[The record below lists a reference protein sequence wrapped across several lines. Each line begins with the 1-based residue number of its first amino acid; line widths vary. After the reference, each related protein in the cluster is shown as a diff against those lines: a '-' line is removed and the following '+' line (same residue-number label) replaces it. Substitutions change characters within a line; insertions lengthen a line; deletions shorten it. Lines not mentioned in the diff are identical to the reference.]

1 MTVRMNKMANTRK
14 KLTMRDCISATFA
27 VSASTFTLPALAAS
41 MVAISSSAYADSRI
55 NNVSVIQTA
64 PAVTQLRLG
73 FSSTPVLPT
82 AYQLADPSRLVLDFD
97 KVQNGLSTRATD
109 YNVGMIRDISALNSD
124 STTRLIVGLKQEGS
138 YTTTISGN
146 DLLLTLSEPNRPTVN
161 KRIVRS
167 ATLPPATTV
176 ATSVVT
182 PAATSIVTPIVTNK
196 SSVTVP
202 NVVVTPDVYV
212 TDNTNLTTTPIVT
225 PIIETDS
232 VAVTPI
238 VAGTTTVKKPA
249 PADTMVVRVN
259 PLLDPRLAS
268 SQVSRQYSY
277 DGLAAVN
284 FATASDG
291 GGNVNIT
298 LANEAIPVDVQR
310 QGNKLIVRLT
320 GSTVPRNLLRRL
332 NVNSGLVNSID
343 TSNQGQNGVVTI
355 NMNADYEYQAFQSGN
370 QLTIGITKP
379 ELLRE
384 PTLEEKV
391 YTGEA
396 LSMEFQDV
404 EIRTVLDILA
414 QFTDMNIVASD
425 SVAGN
430 ITLRLI
436 NVPWD
441 QALDI
446 ILKSKNLGKRE
457 NGNVILV
464 APSAELATQEA
475 QELEAQ
481 LAVEAYE
488 PLRTEYIRLSYAK
501 AADVLTLISQGS
513 GGSGGNSNGTA
524 NNRID
529 DNSTLLSNRG
539 TVTVDERTNTLI
551 IKDVPRSIENIHNL
565 ISKIDIP
572 VRQVMIEARIVSASD
587 TFSKE
592 IGVRWGILSN
602 GAANNRSLLVGGS
615 NQTINDLKNFT
626 IESTTINGQTVTYP
640 KYDISRPDNLN
651 VDLGVANPAGRIAFG
666 LLSMSDVMLD
676 LELSALQAD
685 NRGEVISTPKIL
697 TTDKQTAKVSS
708 GTQIPY
714 QEAAASGATSTSFKE
729 AALSLEATPNITPDG
744 KIGLQLNITNGTP
757 TIINGQVAISE
768 DAIST
773 NVIVED
779 GQTIVL
785 GGIFRNRTSN
795 GVEKVPFLGD
805 LPYVGQA
812 FRRTMRNNDKQE
824 LLIFVTPKLI
834 NDGISRLN

>member
-1 MTVRMNKMANTRK
+1 MTVRNNKVM
-14 KLTMRDCISATFA
+14 TMSDRVSSSFAIS
-27 VSASTFTLPALAAS
+27 VLAMS
-41 MVAISSSAYADSRI
+41 MVAISSSAHAEQRI
-55 NNVSVIQTA
+55 NNVSVVQTA
-64 PAVTQLRLG
+64 PAVTQMRLG
-73 FSSTPVLPT
+73 FAGKPVLPA
-82 AYQLADPSRLVLDFD
+82 AYQLDNPSRLVLDFEQ
-97 KVQNGLSTRATD
+97 VQNGLASRFSE
-109 YNVGMIRDISALNSD
+109 YNVGMINDVTTLNSD
-124 STTRLIVGLKQEGS
+124 NTTRLIVGLKQAGN
-138 YTTTISGN
+138 YTTAIEGN
-146 DLLLTLSEPNRPTVN
+146 NLLLTISDPSRPVVN
-161 KRIVRS
+161 Q
-167 ATLPPATTV
+167 
-176 ATSVVT
+176 VVT
-182 PAATSIVTPIVTNK
+182 NDPVQDVLNGNAAITTTAVVTPIVE
-196 SSVTVP
+196 SS
-202 NVVVTPDVYV
+202 
-212 TDNTNLTTTPIVT
+212 
-225 PIIETDS
+225 S
-232 VAVTPI
+232 VAVAPI
-238 VAGTTTVKKPA
+238 KTRVVKNQAVATQA

-259 PLLDPRLAS
+259 PLLSPQLAA
-268 SQVSRQYSY
+268 SQVSKQYSY
-277 DGLAAVN
+277 DGLTAVN
-284 FATASDG
+284 FTKGNDG
-291 GGNVNIT
+291 GGNVSIA

-310 QGNKLIVRLT
+310 QGNKLVVRLT

-332 NVNSGLVNSID
+332 NVNSGLVDSID
-343 TSNQGQNGVVTI
+343 TKNQGQNGVITI
-355 NMNADYEYQAFQSGN
+355 NVKEDFEYQAYQSGN
-370 QLTIGITKP
+370 QLNINIRKP

-404 EIRTVLDILA
+404 EIRSVLDILA
-414 QFTDMNIVASD
+414 QFTEMNIVASD

-464 APSAELATQEA
+464 APSTELAEQEA
-475 QELEAQ
+475 RELEAQ
-481 LAVEAYE
+481 QAVESYA

-513 GGSGGNSNGTA
+513 GSSGGSGSNSNIGNA
-524 NNRID
+524 NSV
-529 DNSTLLSNRG
+529 DNNTLLSNRG

-551 IKDVPRSIENIHNL
+551 IKDVAESIENIHKL
-565 ISKIDIP
+565 IGKIDIP
-572 VRQVMIEARIVSASD
+572 VRQVMIEARIVNATDS
-587 TFSKE
+587 FSKE

-602 GAANNRSLLVGGS
+602 GAANNRNLLVGGS
-615 NQTINDLKNFT
+615 NQTLWDLKDFDV
-626 IESTTINGQTVTYP
+626 ETTTVNGQTVSYP

-697 TTDKQTAKVSS
+697 TADKQTAKVSS

-714 QEAAASGATSTSFKE
+714 QEASASGATTTSFKE

-744 KIGLQLNITNGTP
+744 KIGLQLLITNGTP
-757 TIINGQVAISE
+757 TIINNQVAIAE
-768 DAIST
+768 DSIST

-779 GQTIVL
+779 GQTVVL
-785 GGIFRNRTSN
+785 GGVFKNRKSN
-795 GVEKVPFLGD
+795 GVDKVPFLGD
-805 LPYVGQA
+805 LPYVGRA
-812 FRRTMRNNDKQE
+812 FRKDVRNNAKEE

-834 NDGISRLN
+834 NDGTSRLN

>member
-1 MTVRMNKMANTRK
+1 MTVRNNKVMTMNNRVSSTFA
-14 KLTMRDCISATFA
+14 ISA
-27 VSASTFTLPALAAS
+27 LAMS
-41 MVAISSSAYADSRI
+41 MVAVSSSAHAEQRI
-55 NNVSVIQTA
+55 NNVSVVQTA
-64 PAVTQLRLG
+64 PAVTQMRLG
-73 FSSTPVLPT
+73 FAGKPVLPA
-82 AYQLADPSRLVLDFD
+82 AYQLDNPSRLVLDFE
-97 KVQNGLSTRATD
+97 KVQNGLASRFNE
-109 YNVGMIRDISALNSD
+109 YNVGMINDVTTLNSD
-124 STTRLIVGLKQEGS
+124 NTTRLIVGLKQAGN
-138 YTTTISGN
+138 YTTAIEGN
-146 DLLLTLSEPNRPTVN
+146 DLLLTISDPSRPVVN
-161 KRIVRS
+161 Q
-167 ATLPPATTV
+167 
-176 ATSVVT
+176 VVT
-182 PAATSIVTPIVTNK
+182 NDPVQDVLNGNAGITTTAVVTPIVET
-196 SSVTVP
+196 SSVAAAPIRTTATSSTV
-202 NVVVTPDVYV
+202 NKTQV
-212 TDNTNLTTTPIVT
+212 
-225 PIIETDS
+225 
-232 VAVTPI
+232 
-238 VAGTTTVKKPA
+238 

-259 PLLDPRLAS
+259 PLLSPQLAA
-268 SQVSRQYSY
+268 SQVSKQYSY
-277 DGLAAVN
+277 DGLTAVN
-284 FATASDG
+284 FTAGNDG
-291 GGNVNIT
+291 GGNVSIA

-310 QGNKLIVRLT
+310 QGNKLVVRLT

-332 NVNSGLVNSID
+332 NVNSGLVDSID
-343 TSNQGQNGVVTI
+343 TKNQGQNGVITI
-355 NMNADYEYQAFQSGN
+355 NVKEDYEYQAYQSGN
-370 QLTIGITKP
+370 QLNINIRKP

-391 YTGEA
+391 YSGEA

-404 EIRTVLDILA
+404 EIRSVLDILA

-464 APSAELATQEA
+464 APSTELAEQEA
-475 QELEAQ
+475 RELEAQ
-481 LAVEAYE
+481 QAVESYA

-513 GGSGGNSNGTA
+513 GSSGGSGTGNTNSTD
-524 NNRID
+524 NN
-529 DNSTLLSNRG
+529 TLLSNRG
-539 TVTVDERTNTLI
+539 TVTVDDRTNTLI
-551 IKDVPRSIENIHNL
+551 IKDVAESIENIHKL
-565 ISKIDIP
+565 IGKIDIP
-572 VRQVMIEARIVSASD
+572 VRQVMIEARIVSATDS
-587 TFSKE
+587 FSKE

-602 GAANNRSLLVGGS
+602 GAANNRNLLVGGS
-615 NQTINDLKNFT
+615 NQTLWDLKDFDV
-626 IESTTINGQTVTYP
+626 ETTTVNGQTVSYP

-697 TTDKQTAKVSS
+697 TADKQTAKVSS

-714 QEAAASGATSTSFKE
+714 QEASASGATTTSFKE

-744 KIGLQLNITNGTP
+744 KIGLQLVITNGTP
-757 TIINGQVAISE
+757 TIINNQVAIAE
-768 DAIST
+768 DSIST

-785 GGIFRNRTSN
+785 GGVFKNRSSN
-795 GVEKVPFLGD
+795 GVDKVPFLGD
-805 LPYVGQA
+805 LPYIGRA
-812 FRRTMRNNDKQE
+812 FRRDVRNNSKEE

>member
-1 MTVRMNKMANTRK
+1 MTVRNNKVM
-14 KLTMRDCISATFA
+14 TMSDRVSSSFAIS
-27 VSASTFTLPALAAS
+27 VLAMS
-41 MVAISSSAYADSRI
+41 MVAISSSAHAEQRI
-55 NNVSVIQTA
+55 NNVSVVQTA
-64 PAVTQLRLG
+64 PAVTQMRLG
-73 FSSTPVLPT
+73 FAGKPVLPA
-82 AYQLADPSRLVLDFD
+82 AYQLDNPSRLVLDFEQ
-97 KVQNGLSTRATD
+97 VQNGLASRFSE
-109 YNVGMIRDISALNSD
+109 YNVGMINDVTTLNSD
-124 STTRLIVGLKQEGS
+124 NTTRLIVGLKQAGN
-138 YTTTISGN
+138 YTTAIEGN
-146 DLLLTLSEPNRPTVN
+146 NLLLTISDPSRPVVN
-161 KRIVRS
+161 Q
-167 ATLPPATTV
+167 
-176 ATSVVT
+176 VVT
-182 PAATSIVTPIVTNK
+182 NDPVQDVLNGNAAITTTAVVTPIVE
-196 SSVTVP
+196 SS
-202 NVVVTPDVYV
+202 
-212 TDNTNLTTTPIVT
+212 
-225 PIIETDS
+225 S
-232 VAVTPI
+232 VAVAPI
-238 VAGTTTVKKPA
+238 KTRVVKNQAVATQA

-259 PLLDPRLAS
+259 PLLSPQLAA
-268 SQVSRQYSY
+268 SQVSKQYSY
-277 DGLAAVN
+277 DGLTAVN
-284 FATASDG
+284 FTKGNDG
-291 GGNVNIT
+291 GGNVSIA

-310 QGNKLIVRLT
+310 QGNKLVVRLT

-332 NVNSGLVNSID
+332 NVNSGLVDSID
-343 TSNQGQNGVVTI
+343 TKNQGQNGVITI
-355 NMNADYEYQAFQSGN
+355 NVKEDFEYQAYQSGN
-370 QLTIGITKP
+370 QLNINIRKP

-404 EIRTVLDILA
+404 EIRSVLDILA
-414 QFTDMNIVASD
+414 QFTEMNIVASD

-464 APSAELATQEA
+464 APSTELAEQEA
-475 QELEAQ
+475 RELEAQ
-481 LAVEAYE
+481 QAVESYA

-513 GGSGGNSNGTA
+513 GSTGSSGTSNANSVD
-524 NNRID
+524 NN
-529 DNSTLLSNRG
+529 TLLSNRG

-551 IKDVPRSIENIHNL
+551 IKDVAESIENIHKL
-565 ISKIDIP
+565 IGKIDIP
-572 VRQVMIEARIVSASD
+572 VRQVMIEARIVSATDS
-587 TFSKE
+587 FSKE

-602 GAANNRSLLVGGS
+602 GAANNRNLLVGGS
-615 NQTINDLKNFT
+615 NQTLWDLKDFDV
-626 IESTTINGQTVTYP
+626 ETTTVNGQTVSYP

-697 TTDKQTAKVSS
+697 TADKQTAKVSS

-714 QEAAASGATSTSFKE
+714 QEASASGATTTSFKE

-744 KIGLQLNITNGTP
+744 KIGLQLLITNGTP
-757 TIINGQVAISE
+757 VRSLDGQVAIAE
-768 DAIST
+768 DSVST

-779 GQTIVL
+779 GQTVVL
-785 GGIFRNRTSN
+785 GGVFKNRTNNEVS
-795 GVEKVPFLGD
+795 KVHFLGD
-805 LPYVGQA
+805 LPYVGRA
-812 FRRTMRNNDKQE
+812 FRKDVRNNAKEE

-834 NDGISRLN
+834 NDGTSRLN

>member
-1 MTVRMNKMANTRK
+1 MTVRNNKVMTMNNRVSSTFA
-14 KLTMRDCISATFA
+14 ISA
-27 VSASTFTLPALAAS
+27 LAMS
-41 MVAISSSAYADSRI
+41 MVAVSSSAHAEQRI
-55 NNVSVIQTA
+55 NNVSVVQTA
-64 PAVTQLRLG
+64 PAVTQMRLG
-73 FSSTPVLPT
+73 FAGKPVLPA
-82 AYQLADPSRLVLDFD
+82 AYQLDNPSRLVLDFE
-97 KVQNGLSTRATD
+97 KVQNGLASRFNE
-109 YNVGMIRDISALNSD
+109 YNVGMIKDVTTLNSD
-124 STTRLIVGLKQEGS
+124 NTTRLIVGLKQAGN
-138 YTTTISGN
+138 YTTAIEGN
-146 DLLLTLSEPNRPTVN
+146 DLLLTISDPSRPVVN
-161 KRIVRS
+161 Q
-167 ATLPPATTV
+167 
-176 ATSVVT
+176 VVT
-182 PAATSIVTPIVTNK
+182 NDPVQDVLNGNAGITTTAVVTPIVETSSESSAPIRTTATSSTVNK
-196 SSVTVP
+196 TQV
-202 NVVVTPDVYV
+202 
-212 TDNTNLTTTPIVT
+212 
-225 PIIETDS
+225 
-232 VAVTPI
+232 
-238 VAGTTTVKKPA
+238 

-259 PLLDPRLAS
+259 PLLSPQLAA
-268 SQVSRQYSY
+268 SQVSKQYSY
-277 DGLAAVN
+277 DGLTAVN
-284 FATASDG
+284 FTAGNDG
-291 GGNVNIT
+291 GGNVSIA

-310 QGNKLIVRLT
+310 QGNKLVVRLT

-332 NVNSGLVNSID
+332 NVNSGLVDSID
-343 TSNQGQNGVVTI
+343 TKNQGQNGVITI
-355 NMNADYEYQAFQSGN
+355 NVKEDYEYQAYQSGN
-370 QLTIGITKP
+370 QLNINIRKP

-391 YTGEA
+391 YSGEA

-404 EIRTVLDILA
+404 EIRSVLDILA

-464 APSAELATQEA
+464 APSTELAEQEA
-475 QELEAQ
+475 RELEAQ
-481 LAVEAYE
+481 QAVESYA

-513 GGSGGNSNGTA
+513 GSSGGSGTGNTNSTD
-524 NNRID
+524 NN
-529 DNSTLLSNRG
+529 TLLSNRG

-551 IKDVPRSIENIHNL
+551 IKDVAESIENIHKL
-565 ISKIDIP
+565 IGKIDIP
-572 VRQVMIEARIVSASD
+572 VRQVMIEARIVSATDS
-587 TFSKE
+587 FSKE

-602 GAANNRSLLVGGS
+602 GAANNRNLLVGGS
-615 NQTINDLKNFT
+615 NQTLWDLKDFDV
-626 IESTTINGQTVTYP
+626 ETTTVNGQTVSYP

-697 TTDKQTAKVSS
+697 TADKQTAKVSS

-714 QEAAASGATSTSFKE
+714 QEASASGATTTSFKE

-744 KIGLQLNITNGTP
+744 KIGLQLVITNGTP
-757 TIINGQVAISE
+757 TIINNQVAIAE
-768 DAIST
+768 DSIST

-785 GGIFRNRTSN
+785 GGVFKNRSSN
-795 GVEKVPFLGD
+795 GVDKVPFLGD
-805 LPYVGQA
+805 LPYIGRA
-812 FRRTMRNNDKQE
+812 FRRDVRNNSKEE

>member
-1 MTVRMNKMANTRK
+1 MTVRHNKVMTMNNRVSSAFA
-14 KLTMRDCISATFA
+14 ISALT
-27 VSASTFTLPALAAS
+27 VS
-41 MVAISSSAYADSRI
+41 MIAISSSVHADQRI
-55 NNVSVIQTA
+55 NNVSVVQPA

-73 FSSTPVLPT
+73 FTGAPVLPA
-82 AYQLADPSRLVLDFD
+82 AYQLDDPSRLVLDFEN
-97 KVQNGLSTRATD
+97 VQNGLASRFTD
-109 YNVGMIRDISALNSD
+109 YNIGIINDVTSLNND
-124 STTRLIVGLKQEGS
+124 STTRLIVGLKQNGN
-138 YTTTISGN
+138 YTTAISDN
-146 DLLLTLSEPNRPTVN
+146 DLLLTISEPNQPIARTSA
-161 KRIVRS
+161 IV
-167 ATLPPATTV
+167 TTPNV
-176 ATSVVT
+176 IMSNNNVT
-182 PAATSIVTPIVTNK
+182 TTAIVTPIV
-196 SSVTVP
+196 
-202 NVVVTPDVYV
+202 
-212 TDNTNLTTTPIVT
+212 
-225 PIIETDS
+225 ETS
-232 VAVTPI
+232 NIAVTPTAI
-238 VAGTTTVKKPA
+238 KVQA
-249 PADTMVVRVN
+249 PTDTMVVRVN
-259 PLLDPRLAS
+259 PLLDPRLAA
-268 SQVSRQYSY
+268 SQVSQQYSY
-277 DGLAAVN
+277 DGLTALN
-284 FATASDG
+284 FAAAGNG
-291 GGNVNIT
+291 GGTVSIA

-310 QGNKLIVRLT
+310 QGNKLVVRLT

-332 NVNSGLVNSID
+332 TVNSGLVESID
-343 TSNQGQNGVVTI
+343 TKNQGQNGVITI
-355 NMNADYEYQAFQSGN
+355 NMAADYEYQAYQSGN
-370 QLTIGITKP
+370 QLNIGISKP

-384 PTLEEKV
+384 LTIEEKV
-391 YTGEA
+391 YSGEA

-404 EIRTVLDILA
+404 EIRSVLDILA

-457 NGNVILV
+457 NGNVILI
-464 APSAELATQEA
+464 APSTELATQEA

-481 LAVEAYE
+481 QAVEAFE

-513 GGSGGNSNGTA
+513 GPTGGGNATTGPTQD
-524 NNRID
+524 NN
-529 DNSTLLSNRG
+529 TLLSNRG

-551 IKDVPRSIENIHNL
+551 IKDVASSIENIHKL

-587 TFSKE
+587 SFSKE

-602 GAANNRSLLVGGS
+602 GAANNRNLLVGGS
-615 NQTINDLKNFT
+615 DQTLWDLKDFDV
-626 IESTTINGQTVTYP
+626 ETTTVNGQTVSYP

-666 LLSMSDVMLD
+666 LLGLSDYMLD
-676 LELSALQAD
+676 LELSAMQAD

-697 TTDKQTAKVSS
+697 TADKQTAKVSS

-714 QEAAASGATSTSFKE
+714 QEASASGATSTSFIE

-744 KIGLQLNITNGTP
+744 KIGLKLLIANGSP
-757 TIINGQVAISE
+757 TTINGQTAIAE
-768 DAIST
+768 DSIST

-785 GGIFRNRTSN
+785 GGVFKNQISN

-805 LPYVGQA
+805 LPYIGRA
-812 FRRTMRNNDKQE
+812 FRRDVQSNNKQE
-824 LLIFVTPKLI
+824 LLIFITTKLI
-834 NDGISRLN
+834 NDGISRLD